1 MSRSMQDVTIPRC
14 VVAVT
19 HLARRGPVIMNY
31 LGGSFGHTSGVDFG
45 GGDHPALAKKYLDPS
60 RRLVELEEGGR
71 NGLGLLFFVELDA
84 MDFFVQSA
92 GYARSRRNLEQRVAI
107 LVDSLVVLE
116 AAATGRKHQPQAKLH
131 LTPTQR
137 LSPLLRPAHVL
148 HLCHH

>member
-84 MDFFVQSA
+84 TDFFVLSA
-92 GYARSRRNLEQRVAI
+92 GCSVEGKPWQCVAI

-137 LSPLLRPAHVL
+137 LSPLLRPAHIL